1 MARFTIQPINTNFAA
16 EVFDIDL
23 SKKLSNEDI
32 DLIKEAFW
40 KYAVLVFPDQ
50 NLSLDQHVD
59 FATLFGPIE
68 MNVNTYQEE
77 VKKHRFDY
85 RVSDISNLDEEDN
98 ILSENSRK
106 RMSGLANRLWHTD
119 SIFRHTPALASAL
132 YALTIVPIGGKTE
145 FADTRAAWDALPD
158 IMKNKIEKLIVE
170 HSIFHSRAK
179 IGFTNFT
186 EKERAA
192 LPPSRQVLIRTIP
205 ENQRKALYIASHA
218 MRIIGMS
225 DHEGSTLL
233 DELMTHATQSQF
245 VYSHRWRVGDLVIWD
260 NRCTL
265 HRGTDY
271 DEKRFKRDMRRATV
285 SDVGNS
291 VELTFGSLEAS

>member
-1 MARFTIQPINTNFAA
+1 MTRFTILPIHTDFAA
-16 EVFDIDL
+16 EIFDIDL
-23 SKKLSNEDI
+23 SKKQSSADVN
-32 DLIKEAFW
+32 LIKEAFW

-50 NLSLDQHVD
+50 KLSLDQHVE

-98 ILSENSRK
+98 ILAENSRK

-119 SIFRHTPALASAL
+119 SIFRHQPALASAL
-132 YALTIVPIGGKTE
+132 YALTVVPIGGKTE

-158 IMKNKIEKLIVE
+158 ITKNKIDKLIVE

-186 EKERAA
+186 EKEKAA
-192 LPPSRQVLIRTIP
+192 LPPSRQVLVRNIP
-205 ENQRKALYIASHA
+205 ESHRKALYIASHA

-225 DHEGSTLL
+225 DLEGAALL
-233 DELMTHATQSQF
+233 DELMAHATQPQF
-245 VYSHRWRVGDLVIWD
+245 IYSHRWRVGDLVIWD
-260 NRCTL
+260 NRCTM

-285 SDVGNS
+285 SDIGNT
-291 VELTFGSLEAS
+291 VELTS

>member
-1 MARFTIQPINTNFAA
+1 MTRITIQPIHTDFAA

-23 SKKLSNEDI
+23 SKKQSSADVN
-32 DLIKEAFW
+32 LIKEAFW

-50 NLSLDQHVD
+50 KLSLDQHVE

-98 ILSENSRK
+98 ILAENSRK

-119 SIFRHTPALASAL
+119 SIFRHQPALASAL
-132 YALTIVPIGGKTE
+132 YALTVVPIGGKTE

-158 IMKNKIEKLIVE
+158 KTKNKIDKLIVE

-186 EKERAA
+186 EKEKAA
-192 LPPSRQVLIRTIP
+192 LPPSRQVLVRNIP
-205 ENQRKALYIASHA
+205 QSHRKAIYIASHA

-225 DHEGSTLL
+225 DLEGVALL
-233 DELMTHATQSQF
+233 DELMAHATQPQF
-245 VYSHRWRVGDLVIWD
+245 IYSHRWRVGDLVIWD

-285 SDVGNS
+285 SDIGNT
-291 VELTFGSLEAS
+291 VELAS

>member
-1 MARFTIQPINTNFAA
+1 MTRFTIHPIHTDFAA
-16 EVFDIDL
+16 EIFDIDL
-23 SKKLSNEDI
+23 SKKQSSADVN
-32 DLIKEAFW
+32 LIKEAFW

-50 NLSLDQHVD
+50 KLSLDQHVD

-98 ILSENSRK
+98 ILAENSRK

-119 SIFRHTPALASAL
+119 SIFRHQPALASAL
-132 YALTIVPIGGKTE
+132 YALTVVPIGGKTE
-145 FADTRAAWDALPD
+145 FADTRAAWDSLPD
-158 IMKNKIEKLIVE
+158 ITKNKIDKLIVE

-186 EKERAA
+186 DKEKAA
-192 LPPSRQVLIRTIP
+192 LPPSRQVLVRNIP
-205 ENQRKALYIASHA
+205 ESHRKALYIASHA

-225 DHEGSTLL
+225 DLEGVALL
-233 DELMTHATQSQF
+233 DELMAHATQPQF
-245 VYSHRWRVGDLVIWD
+245 IYSHRWRVGDLVIWD
-260 NRCTL
+260 NRCTM

-271 DEKRFKRDMRRATV
+271 DEKRFKLDMRRATV
-285 SDVGNS
+285 SDIGNT
-291 VELTFGSLEAS
+291 VELAS

>member
-1 MARFTIQPINTNFAA
+1 MTRFTIHPIHTDFAA
-16 EVFDIDL
+16 EIFDIDL
-23 SKKLSNEDI
+23 SKKQSSADVN
-32 DLIKEAFW
+32 LIKEAFW
-40 KYAVLVFPDQ
+40 KHAVLVFPDQ

-77 VKKHRFDY
+77 VKKDRFDY

-158 IMKNKIEKLIVE
+158 VMKNKIEKLIVE

-225 DHEGSTLL
+225 DHEGATLL

-291 VELTFGSLEAS
+291 VELTFGSLEAL

>member
-1 MARFTIQPINTNFAA
+1 MTRFTIQPIHTDFAA

-23 SKKLSNEDI
+23 SKKQSSEDI
-32 DLIKEAFW
+32 NLVKEAFW

-50 NLSLDQHVD
+50 KLSLDQHVE
-59 FATLFGPIE
+59 FTTLFGPIE

-98 ILSENSRK
+98 ILAENSRK

-119 SIFRHTPALASAL
+119 SIFRHKPALASAL
-132 YALTIVPIGGKTE
+132 YALTVVPIGGKTE
-145 FADTRAAWDALPD
+145 FTDTRAAWDALPD
-158 IMKNKIEKLIVE
+158 ITKNKIDKLIVE

-186 EKERAA
+186 EKEKAA
-192 LPPSRQVLIRTIP
+192 LPPSRQVLVRNIP
-205 ENQRKALYIASHA
+205 ESYRKALYIASHA

-225 DHEGSTLL
+225 DHEGVALL
-233 DELMTHATQSQF
+233 GELMAHATQPQF
-245 VYSHRWRVGDLVIWD
+245 IYSHRWRVGDLVIWD
-260 NRCTL
+260 NRCTM

-285 SDVGNS
+285 SDIGNT
-291 VELTFGSLEAS
+291 VELAS

>member
-1 MARFTIQPINTNFAA
+1 MTSFTIHPIHTDFAA
-16 EVFDIDL
+16 EIFDIDL
-23 SKKLSNEDI
+23 SKKQSSADVN
-32 DLIKEAFW
+32 LIKEAFW

-50 NLSLDQHVD
+50 KLSLDQHVE

-98 ILSENSRK
+98 ILAENSRK

-119 SIFRHTPALASAL
+119 SIFRHQPALASAL
-132 YALTIVPIGGKTE
+132 YALTVVPIGGKTE

-158 IMKNKIEKLIVE
+158 KTKNKIDKLIVE

-186 EKERAA
+186 EKEKAA
-192 LPPSRQVLIRTIP
+192 LPPSRQVLVRNIP
-205 ENQRKALYIASHA
+205 ESHRKAIYIASHA

-225 DHEGSTLL
+225 DLEGVALL
-233 DELMTHATQSQF
+233 DELMAHATQPQF
-245 VYSHRWRVGDLVIWD
+245 IYSHRWRVGDLVIWD

-285 SDVGNS
+285 SDIGNT
-291 VELTFGSLEAS
+291 VELAY

>member
-1 MARFTIQPINTNFAA
+1 MNFTIQPLNPSFAA
-16 EVFDIDL
+16 EIVDIDL
-23 SKKLSNEDI
+23 GKKLTSVEI
-32 DLIKEAFW
+32 DQLKESFW

-50 NLSLDQHVD
+50 KLSLDQHVD

-68 MNVNTYQEE
+68 MNINTYQEE
-77 VKKHRFDY
+77 IKKHRFDY
-85 RVSDISNLDEEDN
+85 RVSDISNLDDEDN
-98 ILSENSRK
+98 ILAENSRK

-132 YALTIVPIGGKTE
+132 YALTVVPIGGRTE
-145 FADTRAAWDALPD
+145 FADTRAAWDALPETT
-158 IMKNKIEKLIVE
+158 KRKLDKLVVE

-186 EKERAA
+186 DKERAA
-192 LPPSRQVLIRTIP
+192 LPPAQQVLVRTIP

-218 MRIIGMS
+218 MRILGMS
-225 DHEGSTLL
+225 DVEGTALL
-233 DELMTHATQSQF
+233 DELMAHATQPQF
-245 VYSHRWRVGDLVIWD
+245 VYSHRWRAGDLVIWD

-271 DEKRFKRDMRRATV
+271 DERRYKRDMRRATV
-285 SDVGNS
+285 SDVGNT
-291 VELTFGSLEAS
+291 VELSMND

>member
-1 MARFTIQPINTNFAA
+1 MTRITIQPIHTDFAA

-23 SKKLSNEDI
+23 SKKQSSADVN
-32 DLIKEAFW
+32 LIKEAFW

-50 NLSLDQHVD
+50 KLSLDQHVE
-59 FATLFGPIE
+59 FATLLGPIE

-98 ILSENSRK
+98 ILAENSRK

-119 SIFRHTPALASAL
+119 SIFRHQPALASAL
-132 YALTIVPIGGKTE
+132 YALTVVPIGGKTE
-145 FADTRAAWDALPD
+145 FADTRAAWDSLPD
-158 IMKNKIEKLIVE
+158 ITKNKIDKLIVE

-186 EKERAA
+186 EKEKAA
-192 LPPSRQVLIRTIP
+192 LPPSRQVLVRNIP
-205 ENQRKALYIASHA
+205 ESHRKALYIASHA

-225 DHEGSTLL
+225 DLEGVALL
-233 DELMTHATQSQF
+233 DELMAHATQPQF
-245 VYSHRWRVGDLVIWD
+245 IYSHRWRVGDLVIWD
-260 NRCTL
+260 NRCTM

-285 SDVGNS
+285 SDIGNT
-291 VELTFGSLEAS
+291 VELAS

>member
-1 MARFTIQPINTNFAA
+1 MTRITIQPIHTDFAA

-23 SKKLSNEDI
+23 SKKQSSADVN
-32 DLIKEAFW
+32 LIKEAFW

-50 NLSLDQHVD
+50 KLSLDQHVE

-98 ILSENSRK
+98 ILAENSRK

-119 SIFRHTPALASAL
+119 SIFRHQPALASAL
-132 YALTIVPIGGKTE
+132 YALTVVPIGGKTE

-158 IMKNKIEKLIVE
+158 KTKNKIDKLIVE

-186 EKERAA
+186 EKEKAA
-192 LPPSRQVLIRTIP
+192 LPPSRQVLVRNIP
-205 ENQRKALYIASHA
+205 ESHRKAIYIASHA

-225 DHEGSTLL
+225 DLEGVALL
-233 DELMTHATQSQF
+233 DELMAHATQPQF
-245 VYSHRWRVGDLVIWD
+245 IYSHRWRVGDLVIWD

-285 SDVGNS
+285 SDIGNTA
-291 VELTFGSLEAS
+291 ELAS

>member
-1 MARFTIQPINTNFAA
+1 MTRFTIQPIHADFAA
-16 EVFDIDL
+16 EIFDIDL
-23 SKKLSNEDI
+23 SKKQSSADVN
-32 DLIKEAFW
+32 LIKEAFW

-50 NLSLDQHVD
+50 KLSLDQHVE

-98 ILSENSRK
+98 ILAENSRK

-119 SIFRHTPALASAL
+119 SIFRHKPALASAL
-132 YALTIVPIGGKTE
+132 YALTVVPIGGKTE

-158 IMKNKIEKLIVE
+158 KTKNKIDKLIVE

-186 EKERAA
+186 EKEKAA
-192 LPPSRQVLIRTIP
+192 LPPSRQVLVRNIP
-205 ENQRKALYIASHA
+205 ESHRKAIYIASHA

-225 DHEGSTLL
+225 DLEGVALL
-233 DELMTHATQSQF
+233 DELMAHATQPQF
-245 VYSHRWRVGDLVIWD
+245 IYSHRWRVGDLVIWD

-285 SDVGNS
+285 SDIGNTA
-291 VELTFGSLEAS
+291 ELTVN

>member
-1 MARFTIQPINTNFAA
+1 MKRFTIQPIHTDFAA
-16 EVFDIDL
+16 EVFDIVL

-32 DLIKEAFW
+32 NSIKEAFW
-40 KYAVLVFPDQ
+40 KHAVLVFPDQ

-158 IMKNKIEKLIVE
+158 VMKNKIEKLIVE

-192 LPPSRQVLIRTIP
+192 IPPSRQVLIRTIP

-225 DHEGSTLL
+225 DHEGATLL

-291 VELTFGSLEAS
+291 VELTFGSLEAL

>member
-1 MARFTIQPINTNFAA
+1 MTRFTIQPVQTDFAA
-16 EVFDIDL
+16 EIFDLDL
-23 SKKLSNEDI
+23 SKKLSSGDI
-32 DLIKEAFW
+32 DFLKEVFW
-40 KYAVLVFPDQ
+40 KYAVLIFPEQ
-50 NLSLDQHVD
+50 KLSLDQHVD
-59 FATLFGPIE
+59 FASSFGPIE

-85 RVSDISNLDEEDN
+85 RVSDISNLDEDNN

-145 FADTRAAWDALPD
+145 FADTRKAWDALPD
-158 IMKNKIEKLIVE
+158 TMKIKIDKLIVE

-179 IGFTNFT
+179 MGFTNFT

-192 LPPSRQVLIRTIP
+192 LPPSRQVLVRTIP

-218 MRIIGMS
+218 MRIIGMP
-225 DHEGSTLL
+225 DHEGVVLL
-233 DELMTHATQSQF
+233 DELMAHATQSQF

-285 SDVGNS
+285 SDIGNT
-291 VELTFGSLEAS
+291 VELAL

>member
-1 MARFTIQPINTNFAA
+1 MTRFTIQPIHTDFAA

-32 DLIKEAFW
+32 NSIKEAFW
-40 KYAVLVFPDQ
+40 KHAVLVFPDQ

-158 IMKNKIEKLIVE
+158 VMKNKIEKLIVE

-186 EKERAA
+186 EKEKAA
-192 LPPSRQVLIRTIP
+192 LPPSRQVLVRDIP
-205 ENQRKALYIASHA
+205 ESHRKALYIASHA

-225 DHEGSTLL
+225 DHEGVALL
-233 DELMTHATQSQF
+233 GELMAHATQPQF
-245 VYSHRWRVGDLVIWD
+245 IYSHRWRVGDLVIWD
-260 NRCTL
+260 NRCTM

-285 SDVGNS
+285 SDIGNT
-291 VELTFGSLEAS
+291 VELAS

>member
-1 MARFTIQPINTNFAA
+1 MTRFTIQPIHTDFAA

-23 SKKLSNEDI
+23 SKKQSSEDI
-32 DLIKEAFW
+32 NLVKEAFW

-50 NLSLDQHVD
+50 KLSLDQHVE
-59 FATLFGPIE
+59 FTTLFGPIE

-98 ILSENSRK
+98 ILAENSRK

-119 SIFRHTPALASAL
+119 SIFRHKPALASAL
-132 YALTIVPIGGKTE
+132 YALTVVPIGGKTV
-145 FADTRAAWDALPD
+145 FTDTRAAWDALPD
-158 IMKNKIEKLIVE
+158 ITKNKIDKLIVE

-186 EKERAA
+186 EKEKAA
-192 LPPSRQVLIRTIP
+192 LPPSRQVLVRNIP
-205 ENQRKALYIASHA
+205 ESHRKALYIASHA
-218 MRIIGMS
+218 MRINGMS
-225 DHEGSTLL
+225 DHEGVALL
-233 DELMTHATQSQF
+233 GELMAHATQPQF
-245 VYSHRWRVGDLVIWD
+245 IYSHRWRVGDLVIWD
-260 NRCTL
+260 NRCTM

-285 SDVGNS
+285 SDIGNT
-291 VELTFGSLEAS
+291 VELAS

>member
-1 MARFTIQPINTNFAA
+1 MTRFTIQPIHTDFAA

-32 DLIKEAFW
+32 NSIKEAFW
-40 KYAVLVFPDQ
+40 KHAVLVFPDQ

-158 IMKNKIEKLIVE
+158 VMKNKIEKLIVE

-225 DHEGSTLL
+225 DHEGATLL

-291 VELTFGSLEAS
+291 VELTFDSLEAL

>member
-1 MARFTIQPINTNFAA
+1 MKRFTIQPIHTDFAA

-32 DLIKEAFW
+32 NSIKEAFW
-40 KYAVLVFPDQ
+40 KHAVLVFPDQ

-158 IMKNKIEKLIVE
+158 VMKNKIEKLIVE

-225 DHEGSTLL
+225 HHEGATLL

-291 VELTFGSLEAS
+291 VELTFGSLEAL

>member
-1 MARFTIQPINTNFAA
+1 MTRFTIHPIHTDFAA
-16 EVFDIDL
+16 EIFDIDL
-23 SKKLSNEDI
+23 SKKQSSADVN
-32 DLIKEAFW
+32 LIKEAFW

-50 NLSLDQHVD
+50 KLSLDQHVD

-98 ILSENSRK
+98 ILAENSRK

-119 SIFRHTPALASAL
+119 SIFRHQPALASAL
-132 YALTIVPIGGKTE
+132 YALTVVPIGGKTE
-145 FADTRAAWDALPD
+145 FADTRAAWDSLPD
-158 IMKNKIEKLIVE
+158 ITKNKIDKLIVE

-186 EKERAA
+186 EKEKAA
-192 LPPSRQVLIRTIP
+192 LPPSRQVLVRNIP
-205 ENQRKALYIASHA
+205 ESHRKALYIASHA

-225 DHEGSTLL
+225 DLEGVALL
-233 DELMTHATQSQF
+233 DELMAHATQPQF
-245 VYSHRWRVGDLVIWD
+245 IYSHRWRVGDLVIWD
-260 NRCTL
+260 NRCTM
-265 HRGTDY
+265 HRGTNY

-285 SDVGNS
+285 SDIGNT
-291 VELTFGSLEAS
+291 VELAS

>member
-1 MARFTIQPINTNFAA
+1 MKRFTIQPIHTDFAA

-32 DLIKEAFW
+32 NSIKEAFW
-40 KYAVLVFPDQ
+40 KHAVLVFPDQ

-68 MNVNTYQEE
+68 MNLNTYQEE

-158 IMKNKIEKLIVE
+158 VMKNKIEKLIVE

-225 DHEGSTLL
+225 DHEGATLL

-291 VELTFGSLEAS
+291 VELTFGSLEAL

>member
-1 MARFTIQPINTNFAA
+1 MTRFTIQPIHTDFAA

-23 SKKLSNEDI
+23 SKKQSSADI
-32 DLIKEAFW
+32 NLVKEAFW

-50 NLSLDQHVD
+50 KLSLDQHVE

-98 ILSENSRK
+98 ILAENSRK

-119 SIFRHTPALASAL
+119 SIFRHQPALASAL
-132 YALTIVPIGGKTE
+132 YALTVVPIGGKTE

-158 IMKNKIEKLIVE
+158 KTKNKIDKLIVE

-186 EKERAA
+186 EKEKAA
-192 LPPSRQVLIRTIP
+192 LPPSRQVLVRNIP
-205 ENQRKALYIASHA
+205 ESHRKAIYIASHA

-225 DHEGSTLL
+225 DLEGVALL
-233 DELMTHATQSQF
+233 DELMAHATQPQF
-245 VYSHRWRVGDLVIWD
+245 IYSHRWRVGDLVIWD
-260 NRCTL
+260 NRCTM
-265 HRGTDY
+265 HRGTNY

-285 SDVGNS
+285 SDIGNT
-291 VELTFGSLEAS
+291 VELAS

>member
-1 MARFTIQPINTNFAA
+1 MSFTIQPLSQNFAA
-16 EVFDIDL
+16 EIVDIDL
-23 SKKLSNEDI
+23 GDKLSDAVINK
-32 DLIKEAFW
+32 LKESFW

-50 NLSLDQHVD
+50 KLSLDQHVE

-68 MNVNTYQEE
+68 MNINTYQEE

-98 ILSENSRK
+98 ILAESSRK

-132 YALTIVPIGGKTE
+132 YALSVVPIGGRTE
-145 FADTRAAWDALPD
+145 FADTRAAWDSLPD
-158 IMKNKIEKLIVE
+158 DIQRKLDKLVVE
-170 HSIFHSRAK
+170 HSIFHSRSK

-192 LPPSRQVLIRTIP
+192 LPPAQQVLVRRIP
-205 ENQRKALYIASHA
+205 ENQRKSLYIASHA
-218 MRIIGMS
+218 MRIVGMS
-225 DHEGSTLL
+225 DAEGAALL
-233 DELMTHATQSQF
+233 EELMAHATQPQF

-271 DEKRFKRDMRRATV
+271 DERRYKRDMRRATV
-285 SDVGNS
+285 SDVGNT
-291 VELTFGSLEAS
+291 VELSTSH

>member
-1 MARFTIQPINTNFAA
+1 MTSFTIHPIHTDFAA
-16 EVFDIDL
+16 EIFDIDL
-23 SKKLSNEDI
+23 SKKQSSADVN
-32 DLIKEAFW
+32 LIKEAFW

-50 NLSLDQHVD
+50 KLSLDQHVE

-98 ILSENSRK
+98 ILAENSRK

-119 SIFRHTPALASAL
+119 SIFRHQPALASAL
-132 YALTIVPIGGKTE
+132 YALTVVPIGGKTE
-145 FADTRAAWDALPD
+145 FADTRAAWDSLPD
-158 IMKNKIEKLIVE
+158 ITKNKIDKLIVE

-186 EKERAA
+186 EKEKAA
-192 LPPSRQVLIRTIP
+192 LPPSRQVLVRNIP
-205 ENQRKALYIASHA
+205 ESHRKALYIASHA

-225 DHEGSTLL
+225 DLEGVALL
-233 DELMTHATQSQF
+233 DELMAHATQPQF
-245 VYSHRWRVGDLVIWD
+245 IYSHRWRVGDLVIWD
-260 NRCTL
+260 NRCTM
-265 HRGTDY
+265 HRGTNY

-285 SDVGNS
+285 SDIGNT
-291 VELTFGSLEAS
+291 VELAS